1 MRVVSIWLVILVALF
16 AIAAGAGPEPFRGR
30 YSGGG
35 HHSDI
40 RALADVMSKPP
51 FVEAKNSFRAWVVE
65 KSADFGVVLI
75 EVLGTIPLHMHP
87 DGNRRMFLI
96 EGEMKML
103 GGEHEMSMKP
113 GDYMYL
119 PRRHH
124 HKVWL
129 APKSKRAL
137 FLLVDNPPT
146 SVSNVVWI
154 DPAPDL
160 IKNPEQPATAL
171 SVDERCETGPAR
183 K

>member
-1 MRVVSIWLVILVALF
+1 MKVVSLSALLLVALF
-16 AIAAGAGPEPFRGR
+16 ANTAGAGPEPVRGR
-30 YSGGG
+30 SSGGG
-35 HHSDI
+35 PHADV

-51 FVEAKNSFRAWVVE
+51 FVESKNALRGWVVE

-96 EGEMKML
+96 EGEMKMR
-103 GGEHEMSMKP
+103 GGDHEMSMKP

-129 APKSKRAL
+129 APNSKRAL

-146 SVSNVVWI
+146 STKNTVWI
-154 DPAPDL
+154 EPAPEL
-160 IKNPEQPATAL
+160 IWNPGQPASAL
-171 SVDERCETGPAR
+171 TVDERCEAGSA
-183 K
+183 KK

>member
-1 MRVVSIWLVILVALF
+1 MKVVSISMLCVVAAF
-16 AIAAGAGPEPFRGR
+16 ANAAAAGSEPVRGR
-30 YSGGG
+30 YNGNG
-35 HHSDI
+35 HNADV

-51 FVEAKNSFRAWVVE
+51 FVEAKNIFRGWVVE

-75 EVLGTIPLHMHP
+75 EVLGTIPMHMHP

-103 GGEHEMSMKP
+103 GGDHEMSMKP

-119 PRRHH
+119 PRNHR

-129 APKSKRAL
+129 GPKSKRAL

-146 SVSNVVWI
+146 STSNVVWI
-154 DPAPDL
+154 EPAIDL
-160 IKNPEQPATAL
+160 IKRPEQSATAL
-171 SVDERCETGPAR
+171 SVTERCEPGPA
-183 K
+183 KK

>member
-1 MRVVSIWLVILVALF
+1 MKVVSMSMVVVAVL
-16 AIAAGAGPEPFRGR
+16 ASTAAAGPEPFRGR
-30 YSGGG
+30 YIGNG
-35 HHSDI
+35 HHADV
-40 RALADVMSKPP
+40 RALADVMSKQP
-51 FVEAKNSFRAWVVE
+51 FVEAKGIFRGWVVE

-75 EVLGTIPLHMHP
+75 EVLGTIPMHMHP

-103 GGEHEMSMKP
+103 GGDHEMSMKP

-119 PRRHH
+119 PRNHR

-129 APKSKRAL
+129 APTSKHAL

-154 DPAPDL
+154 EPVIDM
-160 IKNPEQPATAL
+160 IKHPEQPATAL
-171 SVDERCETGPAR
+171 SVAERCEAGPV
-183 K
+183 KK